1 MNIPAEVRELLESD
15 MFDPKKCF
23 HDLRAKAE
31 HGSPLDRGSADRY
44 YGRPRDPHYWPMGTY
59 IGIRIDEDQMTPME
73 IAEYDF
79 GYANETDRKEW

>member
-44 YGRPRDPHYWPMGTY
+44 YGRPYDPHYWPMGTNN
-59 IGIRIDEDQMTPME
+59 GIKIEAEQMDPLQ
-73 IAEYDF
+73 IAQ
-79 GYANETDRKEW
+79 